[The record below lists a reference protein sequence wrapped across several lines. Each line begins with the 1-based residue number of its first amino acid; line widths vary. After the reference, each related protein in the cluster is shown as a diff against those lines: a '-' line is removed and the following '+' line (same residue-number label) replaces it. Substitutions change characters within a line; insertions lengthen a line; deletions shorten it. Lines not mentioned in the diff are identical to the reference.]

1 MNIEADRIN
10 GSHKEREPKIREWQE
25 KTKNE
30 RQPRVKIEQDSR
42 KEQPAVGRKTV
53 NQVLEDPRSDDEI
66 LDDDDW
72 NPVPKYALFFL
83 YKHDNHKLTLSL
95 E

>member
-1 MNIEADRIN
+1 MNIEADNIN

-25 KTKNE
+25 KMKNE
-30 RQPRVKIEQDSR
+30 RQPRVKIKQNTQ

-66 LDDDDW
+66 LTDDEW
-72 NPVPKYALFFL
+72 NPVPKYALPFL
-83 YKHDNHKLTLSL
+83 SDQDNRKLTLYS